1 MARNIL
7 ILGASYGSLL
17 GTKLLMAGHNVTLVC
32 RKNTAELINRDGT
45 EVRIQ
50 LRGEPAHRSIFSR
63 DLPGKLDA
71 TSPDKVDLSRYD
83 LVALAMQEPQYTN
96 HTIRVLMIKIA
107 AAKLPC
113 LSIMNMPPLPY
124 LKRIEGLS
132 NMDLEEAYTNAQVWE
147 RFEPGLVTLC
157 SPDPQAFRPPEES
170 ANVLHVG
177 LPTNFKAATFADDA
191 HNKLLRELEADID
204 AVTLDGK
211 DVPVKL
217 KVFDS
222 LFVPLA
228 KWSMLLTGNY
238 RCITPNDPQP
248 IREAVHGDLN
258 LSKSIYN
265 HVDAV
270 ARKLGADPEDQ
281 VPFEKYAKAAE
292 SLLKPSSAARAV
304 ASGAPF
310 IERVDLLVKLID
322 IISGDDLVP
331 PLRIIFRYRLII
343 KKRRPNR
350 KAYRCFLDSSIKIIP
365 YIQDFFFI
373 FCNVISLIYFLFFK
387 NVIYRIII
395 LRFWIIYFDV

>member
-17 GTKLLMAGHNVTLVC
+17 ATKLLMAGHNVTLVC
-32 RKNTAELINRDGT
+32 RQKTADLINSAGT
-45 EVRIQ
+45 EVRIK
-50 LRGEPAHRSIFSR
+50 LRDEPNHRAIFSR

-71 TSPDKVDLSRYD
+71 TPPQDVDVSRYD
-83 LVALAMQEPQYTN
+83 LVGLAMQEPQYAN

-107 AAKLPC
+107 EAGLPC

-124 LKRIEGLS
+124 LKRIPALAE
-132 NMDLEEAYTNAQVWE
+132 MDLEEAFTNAQVWE

-157 SPDPQAFRPPEES
+157 SPDPQAFRPPEED

-191 HNKLLRELEADID
+191 PNQLLRELEADID
-204 AVTLDGK
+204 AVRLDGH
-211 DVPVKL
+211 DVPVKV

-238 RCITPNDPQP
+238 RCITTGEPRS
-248 IREAVHGDLN
+248 IRDAVHGDIE
-258 LSKSIYN
+258 LSRSIYE
-265 HVDAV
+265 HVDAI
-270 ARKLGADPEDQ
+270 ARRLGADPKDQ

-304 ASGAPF
+304 ANGAPF
-310 IERVDLLVKLID
+310 IERVDLLVKLISHQLGMPNAEID
-322 IISGDDLVP
+322 RTVKIVDG
-331 PLRIIFRYRLII
+331 RLS
-343 KKRRPNR
+343 
-350 KAYRCFLDSSIKIIP
+350 DSI
-365 YIQDFFFI
+365 
-373 FCNVISLIYFLFFK
+373 VEG
-387 NVIYRIII
+387 
-395 LRFWIIYFDV
+395 

>member
-32 RKNTAELINRDGT
+32 RRKTADLINREGT
-45 EVRIQ
+45 EVRIK
-50 LRGEPAHRSIFSR
+50 LRDEPKHRSIFSR

-71 TSPDKVDLSRYD
+71 IVPADVDVSRYD

-107 AAKLPC
+107 EAKLPC

-124 LKRIEGLS
+124 LKRIPALAE
-132 NMDLEEAYTNAQVWE
+132 MDLEEAYTNAQVWE
-147 RFEPGLVTLC
+147 RFKPSLVSLC
-157 SPDPQAFRPPEES
+157 SPDPQAFRPPEEP

-191 HNKLLRELEADID
+191 HNKILRELEADID
-204 AVTLDGK
+204 AVKLDGQ

-222 LFVPLA
+222 PFVPLA

-238 RCITPNDPQP
+238 RCITPNEPQS
-248 IREAVHGDLN
+248 IRDAVHGDLK
-258 LSKSIYN
+258 LSRSIYE
-265 HVDAV
+265 HVDDI
-270 ARKLGADPEDQ
+270 ARRLGADPGDQ

-304 ASGAPF
+304 AAGAPF
-310 IERVDLLVKLID
+310 IERVDLLVKLISHQLGAPNGEID
-322 IISGDDLVP
+322 RTVQTVDQKLNERIVEGGSGGL
-331 PLRIIFRYRLII
+331 
-343 KKRRPNR
+343 
-350 KAYRCFLDSSIKIIP
+350 
-365 YIQDFFFI
+365 
-373 FCNVISLIYFLFFK
+373 
-387 NVIYRIII
+387 
-395 LRFWIIYFDV
+395 

>member
-17 GTKLLMAGHNVTLVC
+17 ATKFLMAGHNVTLVC
-32 RKNTAELINRDGT
+32 RQKTADLINSEGT
-45 EVRIQ
+45 EVRIK
-50 LRGEPAHRSIFSR
+50 LRYEPTHRAIFSR

-71 TSPDKVDLSRYD
+71 APPQDIDVSRYD
-83 LVALAMQEPQYTN
+83 LVGLAMQEPQYAN

-107 AAKLPC
+107 EARLPC

-124 LKRIEGLS
+124 LKRISALENS
-132 NMDLEEAYTNAQVWE
+132 DLEEAYTNASVWE
-147 RFEPGLVTLC
+147 RFEPGLISLC
-157 SPDPQAFRPPEES
+157 SPDPQAFRPPEEG

-177 LPTNFKAATFADDA
+177 LPTNFKAATFADEA
-191 HNKLLRELEADID
+191 HNQLLRELEADID
-204 AVTLDGK
+204 AVKLDGQ

-238 RCITPNDPQP
+238 RCITPTEPQS
-248 IREAVHGDLN
+248 IRDAVHGDIA
-258 LSKSIYN
+258 LSQSIYE

-270 ARKLGADPEDQ
+270 ARRLGADPKDQ

-304 ASGAPF
+304 AGGAPF
-310 IERVDLLVKLID
+310 IERVDLLVKLISHEIGLPNPEID
-322 IISGDDLVP
+322 RTVETVD
-331 PLRIIFRYRLII
+331 
-343 KKRRPNR
+343 KKLNE
-350 KAYRCFLDSSIKIIP
+350 SIVKG
-365 YIQDFFFI
+365 
-373 FCNVISLIYFLFFK
+373 
-387 NVIYRIII
+387 
-395 LRFWIIYFDV
+395 